1 MKRTLSLSAIICIIF
16 FNVCGGPYAM
26 EAVIAAGP
34 GLALLLIVLTPLLW
48 SAPIAL
54 VCAELGSALPNEGG
68 YYAWSKRTLGPMG
81 AFCHGWWAWLFTII
95 DIGIY
100 PSMFCDYLAYFI
112 PEVGSEGNFWF
123 RKAIMLAIVWGF
135 VWINLR
141 GTRVVGYFARVFTVL
156 VISPF
161 AILVIVSLYR
171 AVFGDTARNP
181 AAPFLASGLT
191 LPAALGTTIPLIM
204 WNFQGWDSISTLAG
218 EMEHPRRDYP
228 RGLLCA
234 VGLVIAT
241 YGLPTLAVL
250 LHVPHVAED
259 WHVGAWSTMAAI
271 IGGHRLGELASAMG
285 MVSAL
290 GLFAMLLLTYSR
302 VPFAMA
308 CDGYFP
314 SGLMRC
320 NAAGVPSV
328 ALIVSG
334 IAYSAIILALH
345 EFETLAMAS
354 VTFYAGTISLEMLS
368 FLVLRAREPH
378 LPRPFRVPGGWIV
391 ACALCLMP
399 VALAAI
405 GATCLAME
413 VGVWNVIGIALVI
426 MATGPLLYPLA
437 KWFKRDAVVV
447 DEAS

>member
-1 MKRTLSLSAIICIIF
+1 MKRTLSLTAIISIIF

-26 EAVIAAGP
+26 EGVIAAGP
-34 GLALLLIVLTPLLW
+34 GLAVTLIVLTPLLW

-54 VCAELGSALPNEGG
+54 VCAELGAALPNEGG
-68 YYAWSKRTLGPMG
+68 YYAWSKRTLGPLG

-100 PSMFCDYLAYFI
+100 PSMFCDYLAYFL
-112 PEVGSEGNFWF
+112 PEVGTEGNFWL
-123 RKAIMLAIVWGF
+123 RKTILLAIVWGF
-135 VWINLR
+135 VGINLR
-141 GTRVVGYFARVFTVL
+141 GTRVMGNFARFFTILVASPFVVL
-156 VISPF
+156 V
-161 AILVIVSLYR
+161 LVSVYR
-171 AVFGDTARNP
+171 AMFGETARNP
-181 AAPFLASGLT
+181 TAPFLAPGHS

-234 VGLVIAT
+234 AGLVVAM

-250 LHVPHVAED
+250 LHVPHVAEE
-259 WHVGAWSTMAAI
+259 WSVGAWSTMAARVA
-271 IGGHRLGELASAMG
+271 GPWLGMWASAMG

-314 SGLMRC
+314 RGLMHC
-320 NAAGVPSV
+320 NRAGVPST

-334 IAYSAIILALH
+334 IAYSAVILALH

-368 FLVLRAREPH
+368 FLLLRAREPQ
-378 LPRPFRVPGGWIV
+378 LPRPFRVPGGWPV
-391 ACALCLMP
+391 ACGLCLLP
-399 VALAAI
+399 ITLATI

-413 VGVWNVIGIALVI
+413 QGVWNVIGIALVL
-426 MATGPLLYPLA
+426 MATGPLMYPIA
-437 KWFKRDAVVV
+437 AWCKRDAVVI
-447 DEAS
+447 DDIA

>member
-1 MKRTLSLSAIICIIF
+1 MKRSLTLSAIICIIF

-54 VCAELGSALPNEGG
+54 VCAELGAALPNEGG

-81 AFCHGWWAWLFTII
+81 AFCHGWWAWLFTVI

-100 PSMFCDYLAYFI
+100 PSMFCDYLAYFV
-112 PEVGSEGNFWF
+112 PEVGTAGNFWL
-123 RKAIMLAIVWGF
+123 RKAIMLVIVWGF

-141 GTRVVGYFARVFTVL
+141 GTRVMGHFARLFTVL

-161 AILVIVSLYR
+161 AILVIFSVYR
-171 AVFGDTARNP
+171 ALFGDTARNP
-181 AAPFLASGLT
+181 AVPFLADGLS

-234 VGLVIAT
+234 AGLVIAT

-259 WHVGAWSTMAAI
+259 WTVGAWSTMAAQI
-271 IGGHRLGELASAMG
+271 AGPGLGAMTSAMG

-314 SGLMRC
+314 RGLMRC

-354 VTFYAGTISLEMLS
+354 VTFYAGMIGLEMVS
-368 FLVLRAREPH
+368 FLILRAREPE
-378 LPRPFRVPGGWIV
+378 LPRPFRVPGGWPV
-391 ACALCLMP
+391 AVGLCLLP
-399 VALAAI
+399 VTMATI

-413 VGVWNVIGIALVI
+413 QGVWNVIGIAAVI
-426 MATGPLLYPLA
+426 MATGPVLYPFA
-437 KWFKRDAVVV
+437 AWFKRDPIVIE
-447 DEAS
+447 EAS